1 MPSRDDLSRLRDEA
15 GAEVTTLEQD
25 LRALFEAS
33 VSSNADDE
41 HDPEGATIAFERAQ
55 LTAVLAAAR
64 RRVTELTDAVAR
76 LDAGRYGVC
85 DSCGEPIPAARLTAR
100 PAASTCVSCAS

>member
-1 MPSRDDLSRLRDEA
+1 MPTRDELERLRDEA
-15 GAEVTTLEQD
+15 RAEVGTLEGD
-25 LRALFEAS
+25 LQALFEAS

-41 HDPEGATIAFERAQ
+41 HDPEGSTIAFERAQ

-64 RRVTELTDAVAR
+64 QRRTDLTDAIAR
-76 LDAGRYGVC
+76 LDGGRYGVC

-100 PAASTCVSCAS
+100 PASRTCVGCAS